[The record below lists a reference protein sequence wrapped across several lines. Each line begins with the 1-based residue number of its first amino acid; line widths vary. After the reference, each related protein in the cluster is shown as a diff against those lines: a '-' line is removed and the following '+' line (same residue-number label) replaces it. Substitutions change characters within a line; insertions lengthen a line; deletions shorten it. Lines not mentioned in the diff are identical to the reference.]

1 MTIQERDALNNIA
14 LPQLANKDELTKN
27 DIKTI
32 KNKIEEL
39 DKYYID
45 DSFKK
50 NNTRK
55 TLKTMV
61 NNYCD
66 IYRCSSLLIK

>member
-1 MTIQERDALNNIA
+1 MTIQERDALNNVG
-14 LPQLANKDELTKN
+14 LPQLTSKNELTKN
-27 DIKTI
+27 DVRTI

-45 DSFKK
+45 DSFKES
-50 NNTRK
+50 NTRK

>member
-1 MTIQERDALNNIA
+1 MMIQERDALNNVG
-14 LPQLANKDELTKN
+14 LPQLASKNELTKN
-27 DIKTI
+27 DIKAI

-45 DSFKK
+45 DSFKES
-50 NNTRK
+50 NTRK

-61 NNYCD
+61 NNFCD